1 MPGGWGATT
10 ESTFYAAYIGT
21 AAWLLWPDLTPQLQ
35 AEVAKMVYFEA
46 EWGMDNPM
54 QWYANSADTVVQ
66 PGNTGADPDSWMPMA
81 AQLAT
86 AMMPGNPH
94 VPLWQNAVVRDGLIA
109 WAKPSDDTNGTVVN
123 GASVASWI
131 GNGGSNILGSGFLY
145 NHHRIAPDYSTLIY
159 QNMQDIL
166 VSALAG
172 QPAPQAVTTLV
183 GPVYASF
190 TRTSF
195 SSPPYDSPGG
205 TVYKAGSS
213 VIYYPQGTDWGA
225 GEYLPFALADA
236 ETGAFGV
243 DTGTSGNAT
252 AASAATY
259 ENLHAGKELALQAEN
274 SDGSTYNAKT
284 NPTYVY
290 VGREEHV
297 AQLSAILYLTMFVRD
312 HNLSTFSNADYSL
325 AP

>member
-1 MPGGWGATT
+1 
-10 ESTFYAAYIGT
+10 
-21 AAWLLWPDLTPQLQ
+21 
-35 AEVAKMVYFEA
+35 
-46 EWGMDNPM
+46 M
-54 QWYANSADTVVQ
+54 QWYANRAGTVLQ
-66 PGNTGADPDSWMPMA
+66 PGNTGADQDSWMPMA

-86 AMMPGNPH
+86 AMMPGNAH
-94 VPLWQNAVVRDGLIA
+94 VPLWQNAVVRESLSA
-109 WAKPSDDTNGTVVN
+109 WAKPSDDTNSTVVN

-131 GNGGSNILGSGFLY
+131 GDGGSNILGNGILY
-145 NHHRIAPDYSTLIY
+145 NHNRIAPDYSTLIY

-166 VSALAG
+166 VSALAD

-195 SSPPYDSPGG
+195 ADPPYDSPGG

-225 GEYLPFALADA
+225 GEYLPFALVDA
-236 ETGAFGV
+236 ETAAFGV
-243 DTGTSGNAT
+243 GTSSN
-252 AASAATY
+252 ATY
-259 ENLHAGKELALQAEN
+259 ENVHAEKELLLQAKN
-274 SDGSTYNAKT
+274 SDGSTYNAST

-297 AQLSAILYLTMFVRD
+297 AQLSALLYLTMFVRD
-312 HNLSTFSNADYSL
+312 YNLATSSNADYAL